1 MDGAVQPR
9 NPGLIRQNQSTMS
22 IAASLR
28 GRTGEWQLA
37 LPLAL
42 FFLAFF
48 VAPLA
53 LLIGIS
59 FYVDPKMTGG
69 LGLDQYEAFL
79 GDRLNLS
86 VLVDTL
92 LLGVKAT
99 ALCLVFGFPLAWL
112 ITRVSAR
119 LQALLIFLVI
129 LPIVTSVVVR
139 TFAWIIIL
147 GRRGIV
153 NDAIIA
159 LGLSATPLRL
169 LFSEAGVVIVLTQ
182 VQMPLMVLPLVTVLQ
197 RIDPNLASASQA
209 LGAGAWRTFFKITLP
224 LSMPGIIAGTIL
236 TYTACVTAFVTQSL
250 IGGSR
255 LLYMPMMIFQQ
266 AMDLQNWPFAAAV
279 SVLFMIS
286 VLVIVALLV
295 ALSRSRAARLYG

>member
-1 MDGAVQPR
+1 MAD
-9 NPGLIRQNQSTMS
+9 
-22 IAASLR
+22 AAAKQ
-28 GRTGEWQLA
+28 GQEWRLA
-37 LPLAL
+37 LPLTL
-42 FFLAFF
+42 FFVAFF
-48 VAPLA
+48 VGPLL

-59 FYVDPKMTGG
+59 FQADRRMTGVLG
-69 LGLDQYEAFL
+69 LGQYAAFF
-79 GDRLNLS
+79 GDSLNVD
-86 VLVDTL
+86 VLTSTL
-92 LLGVKAT
+92 ILGVKAT
-99 ALCLVFGFPLAWL
+99 ALCLIFGYPLAWL

-119 LQALLIFLVI
+119 MQALLIFLVI

-139 TFAWIIIL
+139 TFAWIVIL

-153 NDAIIA
+153 NEAIIA
-159 LGLSATPLRL
+159 MGLSATPLRL
-169 LFSEAGVVIVLTQ
+169 LFNEAGVVIVLTQ
-182 VQMPLMVLPLVTVLQ
+182 VQLPLMVLPLVTVLQ

-209 LGAGAWRTFFKITLP
+209 LGAGAWRTFYKITLP

-266 AMDLQNWPFAAAV
+266 AMDLQNWPFAAAI

-286 VLVIVALLV
+286 VLVIVGLLI

>member
-1 MDGAVQPR
+1 MAGAH
-9 NPGLIRQNQSTMS
+9 
-22 IAASLR
+22 ASR
-28 GRTGEWQLA
+28 SNAWRLA
-37 LPLAL
+37 LPLTLFFAL
-42 FFLAFF
+42 FFI
-48 VAPLA
+48 APLI
-53 LLIGIS
+53 LLIWIS
-59 FYVDPKMTGG
+59 LQATRQMTGG
-69 LGLDQYEAFL
+69 LGLGQYTTFL

-99 ALCLVFGFPLAWL
+99 VLCLLAGYPLAWL
-112 ITRVSAR
+112 CMRVSAR
-119 LQALLIFLVI
+119 LQVLLIFFVV

-139 TFAWIIIL
+139 TFAWIVIL
-147 GRRGIV
+147 GRHGMI

-159 LGLSATPLRL
+159 LGLSPVPLHL
-169 LFSEAGVVIVLTQ
+169 LFSETGVVIVLTQ
-182 VQMPLMVLPLVTVLQ
+182 VQLPLMVLPLITTLQ
-197 RIDPNLASASQA
+197 RIDPNLASASSA

-224 LSMPGIIAGTIL
+224 LSLPGIIAGTIL

-255 LLYMPMMIFQQ
+255 LLYMPILIFQQ

-286 VLVIVALLV
+286 VLLIVGTLV
-295 ALSRSRAARLYG
+295 ALSRSRAAQIYG

>member
-1 MDGAVQPR
+1 MAGAMEKKS
-9 NPGLIRQNQSTMS
+9 N
-22 IAASLR
+22 
-28 GRTGEWQLA
+28 EWRLA
-37 LPLAL
+37 LPLTL
-42 FFLAFF
+42 FFVVFF
-48 VAPLA
+48 VAPLF

-59 FYVDPKMTGG
+59 FQAERRMTGA
-69 LGLDQYEAFL
+69 LGLNQYTAFL
-79 GDRLNLS
+79 GDRLNLE
-86 VLVDTL
+86 VLGDTL

-99 ALCLVFGFPLAWL
+99 LLCLIFGYPLAWL
-112 ITRVSAR
+112 IARVSAR

-139 TFAWIIIL
+139 TFAWIVIL
-147 GRRGIV
+147 GRRGIF
-153 NDAIIA
+153 NDAIVA
-159 LGLSATPLRL
+159 LGLSPTPLHL
-169 LFSEAGVVIVLTQ
+169 LFSETGVVIVLTQ

-209 LGAGAWRTFFKITLP
+209 LGASAWRTFFKITLP
-224 LSMPGIIAGTIL
+224 LSMPGIIAGVIL

-279 SVLFMIS
+279 SVMFMIS
-286 VLVIVALLV
+286 VLVIVGLLV
-295 ALSRSRAARLYG
+295 ALSRSRAAQLYG

>member
-1 MDGAVQPR
+1 MAD
-9 NPGLIRQNQSTMS
+9 
-22 IAASLR
+22 AAAKQ
-28 GRTGEWQLA
+28 GQEWRLA
-37 LPLAL
+37 LPLTL
-42 FFLAFF
+42 FFVAFF
-48 VAPLA
+48 VGPLL

-59 FYVDPKMTGG
+59 FQAERRMTGV
-69 LGLDQYEAFL
+69 LGLAQYAAFF
-79 GDRLNLS
+79 GDSLNLD
-86 VLVDTL
+86 VLTNTL
-92 LLGVKAT
+92 VLGVKAT
-99 ALCLVFGFPLAWL
+99 ALCLIFGYPLAWL

-119 LQALLIFLVI
+119 MQALLIFLVI

-139 TFAWIIIL
+139 TFAWIVIL

-153 NDAIIA
+153 NDAILA
-159 LGLSATPLRL
+159 LGLSSTPLRL
-169 LFSEAGVVIVLTQ
+169 LFSETGVVIVLTQ
-182 VQMPLMVLPLVTVLQ
+182 VQLPLMVLPLVTVLQ

-266 AMDLQNWPFAAAV
+266 AMDLQNWPFAAAI

-286 VLVIVALLV
+286 VLVIVGLLV